1 MEALINEWL
10 AGLSVLITANIWLAP
25 LFALIAGV
33 LTAFT
38 PCSLSSVPLVIGYVG
53 GTSQRET
60 KKAFKLSV
68 VFALGMAVTFTIL
81 GVAASLLGQ
90 LMQGT
95 GSWWYILLGILM
107 MLMALQTWEIY
118 HFIPGTNAL
127 SKSTKRGY
135 IGAFLA
141 GILGGLF
148 SSPCATPVLI
158 VLLTIV
164 AKEGNL
170 LWGILLLLSYSIG
183 HSILVLTAGT
193 SIGFVQK
200 LSANNQYGKVSTVL
214 RVVMGTVIFLLA
226 LYMFYLGF

>member
-1 MEALINEWL
+1 METVINQWL
-10 AGLSVLITANIWLAP
+10 AELSILITANIWLAP
-25 LFALIAGV
+25 LFAFIAGV

-53 GTSQRET
+53 GTAQRET

-68 VFALGMAVTFTIL
+68 VFSLGMAVTFTVL

-107 MLMALQTWEIY
+107 VMMALQTWEIY
-118 HFIPGTNAL
+118 NFIPGTHAL

-170 LWGILLLLSYSIG
+170 LLGIALLLFYSIG

-200 LSANNQYGKVSTVL
+200 LSGSSQYGKASTVL
-214 RVVMGTVIFLLA
+214 RVIMGAVIFLLA
-226 LYMFYLGF
+226 LYMFYIGF

>member
-1 MEALINEWL
+1 VETLINEWL
-10 AGLSVLITANIWLAP
+10 AELSVLITANIWLAP
-25 LFALIAGV
+25 IFALIAGV

-53 GTSQRET
+53 GTAPRET

-68 VFALGMAVTFTIL
+68 VFSLGMAVTFTVL

-107 MLMALQTWEIY
+107 VMMALQTWEIY
-118 HFIPGTNAL
+118 NFIPGTHAL
-127 SKSTKRGY
+127 SKSTKRGT

-170 LWGILLLLSYSIG
+170 LWGIVLLLFYSIG

-200 LSANNQYGKVSTVL
+200 LSGSSQYGKASTVL
-214 RVVMGTVIFLLA
+214 RVIMGAVIFLLA

>member
-1 MEALINEWL
+1 MEAMINQ
-10 AGLSVLITANIWLAP
+10 GLSVLSEMIAGNIWLAP

-38 PCSLSSVPLVIGYVG
+38 PCSLSSVPLVISYVG
-53 GTSQRET
+53 GTAQRET
-60 KKAFKLSV
+60 KKAFKLSL
-68 VFALGMAVTFTIL
+68 VFSLGMAVTFTTL
-81 GVAASLLGQ
+81 GVLASLLGQ

-95 GSWWYILLGILM
+95 GTWWYILLGVLM
-107 MLMALQTWEIY
+107 VLMALQTWEIFN
-118 HFIPGTNAL
+118 FIPATNAV

-158 VLLTIV
+158 VLLAMV
-164 AKEGNL
+164 ANEGNL
-170 LWGILLLLSYSIG
+170 IWGILLLLLYSLG
-183 HSILVLTAGT
+183 HSILVLAAGT

-200 LSANNQYGKVSTVL
+200 LSASDRYGKFSTIL
-214 RVVMGTVIFLLA
+214 KIVMGSGILLLA
-226 LYMFYLGF
+226 FYMFYLGF

>member
-1 MEALINEWL
+1 METLINEWL
-10 AGLSVLITANIWLAP
+10 AALSVLITANIWLAP

-33 LTAFT
+33 ITAFT
-38 PCSLSSVPLVIGYVG
+38 PCSMSSVPLVIGYVG
-53 GTSQRET
+53 GTAQRET

-68 VFALGMAVTFTIL
+68 IFSLGMAVTFTIL
-81 GVAASLLGQ
+81 GVVASLLGQ

-107 MLMALQTWEIY
+107 IMMALQTWEIY
-118 HFIPGTNAL
+118 NFIPGTYAL

-170 LWGILLLLSYSIG
+170 LWGIVLLLFYSIG

-200 LSANNQYGKVSTVL
+200 ISANRQYGKVSTVL
-214 RVVMGTVIFLLA
+214 RVVMGAVIFLLA
-226 LYMFYLGF
+226 LDMFYLGF